1 MASVAEKLNFKF
13 YLISI
18 NLNFSS
24 HIWPLAAILEN
35 TVTFST
41 VKQRRKMQMPSSL
54 KKVKMEMSASAFNPN
69 MHVFNQFGSSGPLGK
84 RSGCQE
90 LGVLT

>member
-35 TVTFST
+35 T